1 MTTQPSSSTVEET
14 KTNTATADDQLE
26 DTVIRLKWNKRTE
39 KLVSEWGNHAI
50 CYNWMHDRAYRKYN
64 NWSYRLMIPIGIFST
79 ITGALNMAMP
89 TLVPPEL
96 VETGNK
102 ILGGVSIVTGIV
114 TSLQS
119 IFRFAQR
126 SEEHSAAA
134 ADWDKLA
141 RNIAIELK
149 IDRKSRKEADS
160 FIKVCR
166 SEYDRLMTKTQF
178 IPMDVILEFNL
189 KFSDNSK
196 LQKPNICDNLEHIEP
211 MNEEETPPPTPK
223 ENLGVLDQIKEMLAE
238 SRLVP
243 VHMKDNDIPARAR
256 AHTHHHPTRH
266 SFSMPAIHSD
276 DVPIVPRK
284 MFLGSPPPI
293 KTDLIDELKLSGPSV
308 KDRRKLF
315 EQSSLFKPTIVTSAT
330 SSQVQNENVK
340 ASPSFNSQ
348 VSVNLPPILELTNNN
363 KEETNNTEVST
374 KVNEVILEI
383 HEPIEDKK
391 DDVVSIEIEL
401 PTENKITTIQS
412 LVNSEK
418 TDEHKEETKAENED
432 VEIQKVPIIDI
443 NDLM

>member
-1 MTTQPSSSTVEET
+1 MTTNQTSTSTSPSPSIQSIAVDEN
-14 KTNTATADDQLE
+14 KTMTADDQLE
-26 DTVIRLKWNKRTE
+26 ETVVRLKWNKRTE

-89 TLVPPEL
+89 TLVPADL

-178 IPMDVILEFNL
+178 IPMDVIMEFNL
-189 KFSDNSK
+189 KFGDHPK
-196 LQKPNICDNLEHIEP
+196 LQRPNICDNLEHIEP
-211 MNEEETPPPTPK
+211 M
-223 ENLGVLDQIKEMLAE
+223 Q
-238 SRLVP
+238 
-243 VHMKDNDIPARAR
+243 
-256 AHTHHHPTRH
+256 
-266 SFSMPAIHSD
+266 
-276 DVPIVPRK
+276 
-284 MFLGSPPPI
+284 
-293 KTDLIDELKLSGPSV
+293 
-308 KDRRKLF
+308 
-315 EQSSLFKPTIVTSAT
+315 
-330 SSQVQNENVK
+330 
-340 ASPSFNSQ
+340 
-348 VSVNLPPILELTNNN
+348 
-363 KEETNNTEVST
+363 
-374 KVNEVILEI
+374 
-383 HEPIEDKK
+383 
-391 DDVVSIEIEL
+391 
-401 PTENKITTIQS
+401 
-412 LVNSEK
+412 
-418 TDEHKEETKAENED
+418 
-432 VEIQKVPIIDI
+432 
-443 NDLM
+443 

>member
-1 MTTQPSSSTVEET
+1 MTTNQTSPSTTEEEIKTVASDDPLEET
-14 KTNTATADDQLE
+14 
-26 DTVIRLKWNKRTE
+26 VVRLKWNKRTE

-89 TLVPPEL
+89 TLVPADL

-178 IPMDVILEFNL
+178 IPMDVIMEFNL
-189 KFSDNSK
+189 KFSNHPK
-196 LQKPNICDNLEHIEP
+196 LQRPNICDNLEHIEP
-211 MNEEETPPPTPK
+211 MQEEETPPATPK

-243 VHMKDNDIPARAR
+243 VHMKDNEIPARAR
-256 AHTHHHPTRH
+256 AHTHHLPTRH
-266 SFSMPAIHSD
+266 SFSIHTNHNED
-276 DVPIVPRK
+276 IPIVPRK
-284 MFLGSPPPI
+284 MFLGSPPPV
-293 KTDLIDELKLSGPSV
+293 KLDLVQELKLAGPSV

-315 EQSSLFKPTIVTSAT
+315 EQTQLFKPQVVTTT
-330 SSQVQNENVK
+330 SPKMQAINEEQ
-340 ASPSFNSQ
+340 SST
-348 VSVNLPPILELTNNN
+348 VNLPSVEEL
-363 KEETNNTEVST
+363 KMEENNTEQS
-374 KVNEVILEI
+374 KVEKIKTSEVILEI
-383 HEPIEDKK
+383 HEDNNQQSENN
-391 DDVVSIEIEL
+391 VVSIEIEV
-401 PTENKITTIQS
+401 PTHQEQISVQRTNQIDEVKEENKAEI
-412 LVNSEK
+412 
-418 TDEHKEETKAENED
+418 KEM
-432 VEIQKVPIIDI
+432 EIQKAPIIDI